1 MKGAQC
7 AILGDLNEV
16 LSFSF
21 HTDVSLNCSRSMVN
35 YLAEQGT
42 LSRPQGAA
50 DNHTGFSKALNTD
63 WDCWNQ
69 DATEFIPNG
78 HKLQEY
84 LQE

>member
-1 MKGAQC
+1 MPPHTSPVSFMSMKRVSSMKGAC
-7 AILGDLNEV
+7 AILGNLNEV

-50 DNHTGFSKALNTD
+50 DNHTGFSKALNRD
-63 WDCWNQ
+63 
-69 DATEFIPNG
+69 
-78 HKLQEY
+78 
-84 LQE
+84 

>member
-1 MKGAQC
+1 MGDLELCLFTPLLYPSCQPKVFSMKGAQC

-63 WDCWNQ
+63 
-69 DATEFIPNG
+69 
-78 HKLQEY
+78 
-84 LQE
+84 